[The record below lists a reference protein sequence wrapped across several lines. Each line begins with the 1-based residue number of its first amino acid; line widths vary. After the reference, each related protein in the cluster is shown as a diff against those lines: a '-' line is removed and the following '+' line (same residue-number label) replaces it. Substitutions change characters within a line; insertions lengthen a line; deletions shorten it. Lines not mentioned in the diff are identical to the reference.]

1 MIEDYLNVK
10 ELQKY
15 TTLTNKQ
22 IRNNL
27 NNLKNSNK
35 FGSLIRGGGKGK
47 GGQFWFHYSLIPFI
61 SIRQRQRVSKNIQT
75 TIKERKLSELFYSKT
90 LWDYFGCIHPNKD
103 VDMKDL
109 LNSLNHFISF
119 YVIHRQNEI
128 NHIHFTLQ
136 SNLKCDEI
144 KDHFKTYYLTKGISI
159 DKVFLVS
166 FNRDFKDDTINYLLR
181 KGIHS
186 SKNDLIDW
194 GLGPHPFHLY

>member
-1 MIEDYLNVK
+1 
-10 ELQKY
+10 
-15 TTLTNKQ
+15 
-22 IRNNL
+22 
-27 NNLKNSNK
+27 
-35 FGSLIRGGGKGK
+35 
-47 GGQFWFHYSLIPFI
+47 
-61 SIRQRQRVSKNIQT
+61 
-75 TIKERKLSELFYSKT
+75 
-90 LWDYFGCIHPNKD
+90 
-103 VDMKDL
+103 MKDL